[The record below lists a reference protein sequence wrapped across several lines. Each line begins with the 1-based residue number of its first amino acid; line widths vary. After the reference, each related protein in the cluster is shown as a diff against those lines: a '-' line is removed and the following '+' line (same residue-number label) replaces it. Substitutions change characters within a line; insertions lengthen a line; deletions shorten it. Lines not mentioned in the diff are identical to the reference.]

1 MTRIIGSTYEIV
13 EQLGAGG
20 GGIVYLANHIRLN
33 KQVVLKAD
41 RRKITTPP
49 ALLRREVDVLKD
61 LKHPYIPQVYDFFSE
76 GETVY
81 TAMDY
86 IDGTSL
92 DKALKEYGR
101 FSQPQVISWA
111 RQLLQALDYLHSP
124 THGSPPRGYV
134 HSDIKPANLML
145 RPNGDICLIDF
156 NISLALGEESVIGAS
171 AGYASPEHYGLDFSL
186 YSSLTET
193 QADGTV
199 VMRDET
205 ETLTMP
211 QTNRRI
217 RPDIRSDI
225 YSTGATL
232 YHLLSG
238 RKPAKSALEVTPLTE
253 REASP
258 QIARIIAKAMEPN
271 AALRYQTAAE
281 MLWDLEHL
289 HVNDLRMKRY
299 RRMVKATAVGL
310 LAAFIL
316 GGAMTFTG
324 LRQMEQIQA
333 RERAAAELAERTLTL
348 ITESESAYRRGD
360 IPAAISASTEALQA
374 DIGPYTASAQLVLT
388 EALGVYQLSDGFRSS
403 RTLQLPGTLI
413 KAALS
418 PGGTR
423 AALVT
428 LGQVRIFDTQSGA
441 ELAVLH
447 LERSALAD
455 VVFSGEDVLFYAGE
469 GGAGAYDLVAGCT
482 LWSGTHATGLALS
495 KDGGTLAAVYKDEA
509 GAVLYNAASG
519 EIVHSVSFGTQHQD
533 GTTND
538 IYADTESEI
547 FSLSCSGRFLAV
559 SFSDG
564 GLTIFDTQD
573 DNNNL
578 TVFETSEYTHF
589 EGGFYG
595 DYLAFSASNA
605 TESVFAVVDAERQT
619 QTIGFSAP
627 DVFHVRTDEA
637 GICLALGNT
646 LVQIDPEGGEQTE
659 AAYTSDNITAY
670 RRDGE
675 YTAVLRESGA
685 LSFFDSGAREIE
697 TLDVGRCDFIC
708 LGGRYALA
716 AGRDSSL
723 AQVLRLENHSDA
735 QLRNYDGAYPH
746 SEARIGKEGT
756 LMLFSYESFQLY
768 ALNGSLLAE
777 EKFPDAGQIYDQQFL
792 REEGVLE
799 VTYYDGTVRRY
810 ATSNGA
816 PLSERQTV
824 PPDKSLDEEFQ
835 TSRLRIVAPLHDS
848 ATIYAQESGK
858 VIRRMETEDS
868 VTYVTETGDY
878 VIVEYITSQ
887 GERYGLLLNEACETL
902 ARLPGLCDILPDGT
916 LVFDDMRGNLRQSR
930 IYSKQDLI
938 DLAKNYLGGNK
949 A

>member
-646 LVQIDPEGGEQTE
+646 LVQIDPESGEQTE

-697 TLDVGRCDFIC
+697 TLDVGCCDFIC

-716 AGRDSSL
+716 AGRDYSL

>member
-646 LVQIDPEGGEQTE
+646 LVQIDPESGEQTE

-697 TLDVGRCDFIC
+697 TLDVGCCDFIC

-938 DLAKNYLGGNK
+938 DLAKKYLGGNK

>member
-1 MTRIIGSTYEIV
+1 MTRIIGSTYEIIG
-13 EQLGAGG
+13 QLGAGG
-20 GGIVYLANHIRLN
+20 GGIVYLAKHLRLN

-41 RRKITTPP
+41 RRKFTTNPE
-49 ALLRREVDVLKD
+49 LLRREVDVLKN

-92 DKALKEYGR
+92 DKALKEHGR
-101 FSQPQVISWA
+101 FSQSQVISWA
-111 RQLLQALDYLHSP
+111 KQLLQALDYLHSP

-156 NISLALGEESVIGAS
+156 NISLALGEESAIGAS
-171 AGYASPEHYGLDFSL
+171 VGYASPEHYGLDFSL
-186 YSSLTET
+186 YSSLTQT

-211 QTNRRI
+211 EINRKI
-217 RPDIRSDI
+217 RPDVRSDI

-253 REASP
+253 REATP
-258 QIARIIAKAMEPN
+258 QIAWIIAKAMEPN
-271 AALRYQTAAE
+271 AAFRYQTAAE

-289 HVNDLRMKRY
+289 HENDLRMRKY
-299 RRMVKATAVGL
+299 RRMVKATAIGL
-310 LAAFIL
+310 LAAFVL

-324 LRQMEQIQA
+324 LRQMERIQA

-360 IPAAISASTEALQA
+360 IPTAVSASAEALRT
-374 DIGPYTASAQLVLT
+374 DGGPYRASAQLALT
-388 EALGVYQLSDGFRSS
+388 EALGIYQLSDGFRNS
-403 RTLQLPGTLI
+403 RTLQLPSTLI
-413 KAALS
+413 KSVLS

-423 AALVT
+423 SALVT
-428 LGQVRIFDTQSGA
+428 LGQVQIFDTQSGM
-441 ELAVLH
+441 ELAVLP
-447 LERSALAD
+447 LEQSALAD
-455 VVFSGEDVLFYAGE
+455 VVFSGEDVLFY
-469 GGAGAYDLVAGCT
+469 GGDGGVGAYDLATGCT
-482 LWSGTHATGLALS
+482 LWSGAQATGLALS
-495 KDGGTLAAVYKDEA
+495 EGGKTLAAVYKDEP
-509 GAVLYNAASG
+509 GAVLYDAASG
-519 EIVHSVSFGTQHQD
+519 EPLCNVSFGTQHQD
-533 GTTND
+533 GTAND
-538 IYADTESEI
+538 LYADPESDI
-547 FSLSCSGRFLAV
+547 FSLNDSGRFLAV

-564 GLTIFDTQD
+564 GLTIFDTED
-573 DNNNL
+573 SGNSL
-578 TVFETSEYTHF
+578 SIFGTSEYTHF

-595 DYLAFSASNA
+595 NYLAFSATNA
-605 TESVFAVVDAERQT
+605 NESVFAVVDAERQI
-619 QTIGFSAP
+619 QTIGFSAA
-627 DVFHVRTDEA
+627 DVFHVWVDEN
-637 GICLALGNT
+637 GICLSLGNT
-646 LVQIDPEGGEQTE
+646 LVQIDPESGEQTE
-659 AAYTSDNITAY
+659 LAYTSDDIAAY
-670 RRDGE
+670 RRDTG
-675 YTAVLRESGA
+675 YTLVLQESGA
-685 LSFFDSGAREIE
+685 LSFFDSGAQEIE

-716 AGRDSSL
+716 ASRDSSL

-735 QLRNYDGAYPH
+735 QLRHYDGAYPH
-746 SEARIGKEGT
+746 SEARIGNEGT
-756 LMLFSYESFQLY
+756 LMLFSHKSFRLY
-768 ALNGSLLAE
+768 AQDGTLLLE
-777 EKFPDAGQIYDQQFL
+777 EDFPDAGQIYDQQCL

-799 VTYYDGTVRRY
+799 VIYYDGAVRRY
-810 ATSNGA
+810 AASNGA
-816 PLSERQTV
+816 LISEEQIA
-824 PPDKSLDEEFQ
+824 PPDKSLDEEFR
-835 TSRLRIVAPLHDS
+835 TSRLRIVAPLHGRS
-848 ATIYAQESGK
+848 TIYDQTSGK
-858 VIRRMETEDS
+858 VIREMETEDS
-868 VTYVTETGDY
+868 LTYVTETGDY
-878 VIVEYITSQ
+878 VIVEYITAQ

>member
-646 LVQIDPEGGEQTE
+646 LVQIDPESGEQTE

-697 TLDVGRCDFIC
+697 TLDVGCCDFIC
-708 LGGRYALA
+708 RGGRYALA

>member
-646 LVQIDPEGGEQTE
+646 LVQIDPESGEQTE

-697 TLDVGRCDFIC
+697 TLDVGCCDFIC

-902 ARLPGLCDILPDGT
+902 ASLPGLCDILPDGT

>member
-646 LVQIDPEGGEQTE
+646 LVQIDPESGEQTE

-685 LSFFDSGAREIE
+685 LSFLDSGAREIE
-697 TLDVGRCDFIC
+697 TLDVGCCDFIC

>member
-646 LVQIDPEGGEQTE
+646 LVQIDPESGEQTE

>member
-646 LVQIDPEGGEQTE
+646 LVQIDPESGEQTE

-697 TLDVGRCDFIC
+697 TLDVGCCDFIC

-858 VIRRMETEDS
+858 VIRRIQNPADRYSLMKRN
-868 VTYVTETGDY
+868 
-878 VIVEYITSQ
+878 IT
-887 GERYGLLLNEACETL
+887 
-902 ARLPGLCDILPDGT
+902 
-916 LVFDDMRGNLRQSR
+916 
-930 IYSKQDLI
+930 
-938 DLAKNYLGGNK
+938 
-949 A
+949 

>member
-646 LVQIDPEGGEQTE
+646 LVQIDPESGEQTE

-697 TLDVGRCDFIC
+697 TLDVGCCDFIC

>member
-646 LVQIDPEGGEQTE
+646 LVQIDPESGEQTE

-697 TLDVGRCDFIC
+697 TLDVGCCDFIC

-878 VIVEYITSQ
+878 VVVEYITSQ

>member
-124 THGSPPRGYV
+124 IHGSPPRGYV

-646 LVQIDPEGGEQTE
+646 LVQIDPESGEQTE

-697 TLDVGRCDFIC
+697 TLDVGCCDFIC

>member
-1 MTRIIGSTYEIV
+1 M
-13 EQLGAGG
+13 
-20 GGIVYLANHIRLN
+20 
-33 KQVVLKAD
+33 
-41 RRKITTPP
+41 
-49 ALLRREVDVLKD
+49 
-61 LKHPYIPQVYDFFSE
+61 
-76 GETVY
+76 
-81 TAMDY
+81 
-86 IDGTSL
+86 
-92 DKALKEYGR
+92 
-101 FSQPQVISWA
+101 
-111 RQLLQALDYLHSP
+111 
-124 THGSPPRGYV
+124 
-134 HSDIKPANLML
+134 
-145 RPNGDICLIDF
+145 
-156 NISLALGEESVIGAS
+156 
-171 AGYASPEHYGLDFSL
+171 
-186 YSSLTET
+186 
-193 QADGTV
+193 
-199 VMRDET
+199 
-205 ETLTMP
+205 
-211 QTNRRI
+211 
-217 RPDIRSDI
+217 
-225 YSTGATL
+225 
-232 YHLLSG
+232 
-238 RKPAKSALEVTPLTE
+238 
-253 REASP
+253 
-258 QIARIIAKAMEPN
+258 
-271 AALRYQTAAE
+271 
-281 MLWDLEHL
+281 
-289 HVNDLRMKRY
+289 
-299 RRMVKATAVGL
+299 
-310 LAAFIL
+310 
-316 GGAMTFTG
+316 
-324 LRQMEQIQA
+324 
-333 RERAAAELAERTLTL
+333 
-348 ITESESAYRRGD
+348 
-360 IPAAISASTEALQA
+360 
-374 DIGPYTASAQLVLT
+374 
-388 EALGVYQLSDGFRSS
+388 
-403 RTLQLPGTLI
+403 
-413 KAALS
+413 
-418 PGGTR
+418 
-423 AALVT
+423 T

-646 LVQIDPEGGEQTE
+646 LVQIDPESGEQTE

-697 TLDVGRCDFIC
+697 TLDVGCCDFIC

>member
-13 EQLGAGG
+13 GQLGAGG
-20 GGIVYLANHIRLN
+20 GGVVYLANHLRLN

-41 RRKITTPP
+41 RRQIMTDPE
-49 ALLRREVDVLKD
+49 LLRREVDVLKD
-61 LKHPYIPQVYDFFSE
+61 LKHPYIPQVYDFFAE

-92 DKALKEYGR
+92 DKALKEHGR
-101 FSQPQVISWA
+101 FTQPQVISWA
-111 RQLLQALDYLHSP
+111 KQLLQALEYLHSP
-124 THGSPPRGYV
+124 THGVPPRGYV

-156 NISLALGEESVIGAS
+156 NISLALGEDSVIGAS
-171 AGYASPEHYGLDFSL
+171 AGYASPEHYGLDYSL
-186 YSSLTET
+186 YSSLTQT

-205 ETLTMP
+205 ETLTLP
-211 QTNRRI
+211 QISRKI
-217 RPDIRSDI
+217 RPDVRSDI

-238 RKPAKSALEVTPLTE
+238 RRPAKSALDVTPLTE

-289 HVNDLRMKRY
+289 HENDIRMKRH
-299 RRMVKATAVGL
+299 RQMVKAAAMGL
-310 LAAFIL
+310 SAAFVL
-316 GGAMTFTG
+316 GGIMTFTG
-324 LRQMEQIQA
+324 LRQMEQFQA
-333 RERAAAELAERTLTL
+333 RERAAAEMAERTLTL
-348 ITESESAYRRGD
+348 VTESENAYRRGD
-360 IPAAISASTEALQA
+360 IPSAVAASVDALQVS
-374 DIGPYTASAQLVLT
+374 GSPHEASAQAALT
-388 EALGVYQLSDGFRSS
+388 EALGVYQMSDSFRNS
-403 RTLQLPGTLI
+403 RILQLPGTLV
-413 KAALS
+413 KAVLS
-418 PGGTR
+418 PQGTR
-423 AALVT
+423 AALAT
-428 LGQVRIFDTQSGA
+428 LGQVQVFDTEQGK
-441 ELAVLH
+441 ELASLP
-447 LERSALAD
+447 LEQSALSD
-455 VVFSGEDVLFYAGE
+455 VIFSDEERFFYAGK
-469 GGAGAYDLVAGCT
+469 GGVGAYDIQGGRT
-482 LWSGTHATGLALS
+482 LWTGTPATGLSLS
-495 KDGGTLAAVYKDEA
+495 RDGATLAAVYKDKS
-509 GAVLYNAASG
+509 GAVLYDAASG
-519 EIVHSVSFGTQHQD
+519 EVTGRIDFGTQHQD
-533 GTTND
+533 GTAND
-538 IYADTESEI
+538 LYADPEKEI
-547 FSLSCSGRFLAV
+547 FALNDNGQFLAV

-573 DNNNL
+573 SSNSL
-578 TVFETSEYTHF
+578 ILLEPSEYTHF
-589 EGGFYG
+589 EGGFYRN
-595 DYLAFSASNA
+595 YLAFSASNE
-605 TESVFAVVDAERQT
+605 TESIFTVVDAGRQI
-619 QTIGFSAP
+619 QTIGFSAA
-627 DVFHVRTDEA
+627 DVFHVQVD
-637 GICLALGNT
+637 GGGVCLSLGNT
-646 LVQIDPEGGEQTE
+646 LVQIDPESGEQTE

-735 QLRNYDGAYPH
+735 QLRNYDGTYPH

-768 ALNGSLLAE
+768 ALDGSLLTE

-858 VIRRMETEDS
+858 VIRRMEIEDS

-930 IYSKQDLI
+930 IYSTQEL
-938 DLAKNYLGGNK
+938 LALGNVYERGNEG
-949 A
+949 

>member
-646 LVQIDPEGGEQTE
+646 LVQIDPESGEQTE

-697 TLDVGRCDFIC
+697 TLDVGCCDFIC

-949 A
+949 E